1 MVKMMKSNHIII
13 RRRISLQ
20 VTVYFNFSYLCARL
34 NYLSI
39 MKRTIRAF
47 LALIMI
53 SSAFFFISC
62 TGKEATTGTLTIV
75 AQAKDSIIPAN
86 TPIYF
91 ASSKANL
98 DNKVYAASGWLDAN
112 SSKIFRDLTPNYYWY
127 RIGGWDNYGASEVLA
142 GVDETVI
149 LWVNT
154 PTQPG
159 K

>member
-1 MVKMMKSNHIII
+1 
-13 RRRISLQ
+13 
-20 VTVYFNFSYLCARL
+20 
-34 NYLSI
+34 
-39 MKRTIRAF
+39 
-47 LALIMI
+47 MI

-86 TPIYF
+86 TPIYL